1 MPCHEE
7 VNGLDSSMC
16 FFLFSFFLAVV
27 CHHKEEAHNYT
38 ELATETEAISS
49 VMLPE
54 CMVLVILPYCMEV
67 LLRILNDLR
76 HKELG
81 RWATRSSPLME
92 HTPQPK
98 LVP

>member
-54 CMVLVILPYCMEV
+54 CMEV